1 MKVAAPSQNS
11 NQIQCL
17 NEADSQNKSS
27 VSHEIEKKG
36 ALVDKLQISAQP
48 KETKKINDVLQTV
61 PDVRADRIA
70 ELKKLV
76 QEDRY
81 QVDCEAL
88 AEKMIDQMI
97 IDLIKWPPL

>member
-1 MKVAAPSQNS
+1 MKVADPSQNS
-11 NQIQCL
+11 DHIQCL
-17 NEADSQNKSS
+17 NEADSQNESS
-27 VSHEIEKKG
+27 VPREMEDKEV
-36 ALVDKLQISAQP
+36 LVDKLQISAPP

-61 PDVRADRIA
+61 PDVRVDRIA
-70 ELKKLV
+70 ELKILV

-97 IDLIKWPPL
+97 IDLIK